1 MISESNTEIE
11 MEQNHINKSTNISNE
26 FQELGN
32 IQNPLKAKTKGR
44 PPTKRYRSSIEHEK
58 EKVVKV
64 VVEAEIHINVVYV
77 DSAANAA
84 YHKNDKLK
92 ER

>member
-11 MEQNHINKSTNISNE
+11 MEQNHINESTNISNE

-44 PPTKRYRSSIEHEK
+44 PPTKRYRMIGAFK
-58 EKVVKV
+58 RVVVVKV
-64 VVEAEIHINVVYV
+64 GSLPKYI
-77 DSAANAA
+77 
-84 YHKNDKLK
+84 
-92 ER
+92 